1 MKIMT
6 TNIKFFSACLMLGAI
21 CSCDGYLD
29 KMPDNRTEI
38 DSEDKVTALLTS
50 AYPATDYIMLTEV
63 MSDNT
68 DDYGVKYKNSDRFI
82 DQVWAWE
89 DVTEADNESPENIWQ
104 GHYDAIAAAN
114 QALQSIEEMGGA
126 TTTVLKQAKAE
137 ALLCRAYNYFMLV
150 NIFCKNYN
158 AETSG
163 KDLGIPY
170 LTEPETILDPKYERG
185 TVAEVYANIDKDLQ
199 EALPNVGDSYYT
211 VPKYHFN
218 QKAAYAFAA
227 RFYLYYEKW
236 EEAVEYAGKCLGASP
251 AQMLRDW
258 AYLGTVPTSE
268 YDMCVNE
275 YISATSNAN
284 LLLVTAYSAVGLAFG
299 PYGYYTKYSHG
310 SYLASTETCFAQQP
324 LGSSRKVLEPLYKY
338 FPRTYENALDRVC
351 FWKLPYLF
359 EITNSASQTGFYRTV
374 YPAVWTDECLLNRA
388 EAYVMLG
395 KYDEAAADLTTW
407 MQNCFN
413 TTVTLTAESIAS
425 LYSSMAYYQWNNPT
439 PKKHL
444 HPAFEIGAEGG
455 IRESM
460 LQCVLHFKRIETLGQ
475 GLRWFDVKRY
485 GIEIYRRAMNADGT
499 VEKCLDVLTTDD
511 DRRAVQIPLKVRDA
525 GLEAN
530 PRSEK

>member
-1 MKIMT
+1 MK
-6 TNIKFFSACLMLGAI
+6 NIFSINLFSACLLAGSI

-38 DSEDKVTALLTS
+38 DSEDKVTSLLTS
-50 AYPATDYIMLTEV
+50 AYPISDYIMLTEM
-63 MSDNT
+63 MSDNA
-68 DDYGVKYKNSDRFI
+68 DDYGVKYKSSDRFI

-114 QALQSIEEMGGA
+114 QALESIEEMGGA
-126 TTTVLKQAKAE
+126 TTTVLKEAKAE

-150 NIFCKNYN
+150 NIFCRNYN
-158 AETSG
+158 KSTSD

-170 LTEPETILDPKYERG
+170 LTKPETVLNPKYDRG
-185 TVAEVYANIDKDLQ
+185 TVAEVYDLIDKDLQ

-227 RFYLYYEKW
+227 RFYLFYEKW
-236 EEAVEYAGKCLGASP
+236 DEAVKYADKCLGSNP

-258 AYLGTVPTSE
+258 KYLGTVPSSE
-268 YDMCVNE
+268 YEICVNE

-299 PYGYYTKYSHG
+299 PYSYYTKYSHG
-310 SYLASTETCFAQQP
+310 AYLASTETCFAQQP
-324 LGSSRKVLEPLYKY
+324 LGSGKKVLEPLYRY

-359 EITNSASQTGFYRTV
+359 EVSNPVAQTGFYRTV
-374 YPAVWTDECLLNRA
+374 YPAVWSDECLLNRA
-388 EAYVMLG
+388 EALVMLG
-395 KYDEAAADLTTW
+395 RYDDAAADLTAW
-407 MQNCFN
+407 MRNVYN
-413 TTVTLTAESIAS
+413 TSASLTPESIAS
-425 LYSSMAYYQWNNPT
+425 LYSSMAYYEWDKPT

-444 HPAFEIGAEGG
+444 HPAFSIGAEGG
-455 IRESM
+455 VCESM

-485 GIEIYRRAMNADGT
+485 GIEICRRSMNAEGAVD
-499 VEKCLDVLTTDD
+499 KCLDVLTTDD
-511 DRRAVQIPLKVRDA
+511 DRRAVQLPLKVRDA
-525 GLEAN
+525 GLEPN
-530 PRSEK
+530 PRSAK